1 MEITE
6 WSMVADTRAANP
18 DRVNLKD
25 NAVSTPLSR
34 VFASVVSLNACLEHA
49 YRVERQ
55 AKHLYAMSHK
65 DLDQIGIS
73 REDIPAHLA
82 KTFTA

>member
-1 MEITE
+1 MEITD
-6 WSMVADTRAANP
+6 WSIVADTKSAYS
-18 DRVNLKD
+18 DRVNLKY
-25 NAVSTPLSR
+25 NAVSATLSR
-34 VFASVVSLNACLEHA
+34 GFAGIGASLKHA
-49 YRVERQ
+49 YRVERR

-73 REDIPAHLA
+73 REDIPAYLA